1 MQIVTYVKIY
11 YVADASLIQHP
22 SPPLERFFTSM
33 LAASCWVAGMALV
46 TESAPATER
55 GMAGAGFQLAMVIG
69 WMTCKV
75 AATWTSDETMALSGW
90 RLLTGL
96 QIALAFLELA
106 ALCRVP
112 ESAKYVSRALTPT
125 HSLVAFVIFTHDH
138 FAPYLEQIPCRH
150 GPLRRRAHLSPPPL
164 RH

>member
-1 MQIVTYVKIY
+1 
-11 YVADASLIQHP
+11 
-22 SPPLERFFTSM
+22 M

-90 RLLTGL
+90 RLLTGT
-96 QIALAFLELA
+96 QIALACLELA

-112 ESAKYVSRALTPT
+112 ESAKYVPSAPRPT
-125 HSLVAFVIFTHDH
+125 LSLPSYYFT
-138 FAPYLEQIPCRH
+138 FT
-150 GPLRRRAHLSPPPL
+150 
-164 RH
+164 